1 MFKIGDRVIYGSAG
15 ICTVNDISTIDIDGV
30 PKDKLYYILNPET
43 STGGTVFAPVENCK
57 VAMRKMLDAAGAEE
71 LIASIPAIE
80 PMPLV
85 NDKAREALYREAI
98 KSCDCRQLIVIIKTL
113 YLRGKERL
121 ASGKRL
127 SSLDERYLKQAEEKL
142 YVELAAALGIE
153 KNAVGPY
160 ITSRMDEL
168 LGE

>member
-1 MFKIGDRVIYGSAG
+1 M
-15 ICTVNDISTIDIDGV
+15 
-30 PKDKLYYILNPET
+30 
-43 STGGTVFAPVENCK
+43 
-57 VAMRKMLDAAGAEE
+57 
-71 LIASIPAIE
+71 
-80 PMPLV
+80 
-85 NDKAREALYREAI
+85 
-98 KSCDCRQLIVIIKTL
+98 IIKTL

-153 KNAVGPY
+153 KNAVGLY

-168 LGE
+168 SGE